1 MDSKTIRYQNTRT
14 LVEQSGGITNFGKRI
29 QKSQSQASQF
39 AGETP
44 IKGIGNKIARQI
56 EAEFGKPHG
65 WLDIPHNSKEQIN
78 SIPDTTIGKLERD
91 ESSTLSIVINVDVTR
106 DIDKGVWI
114 ADCKAVNVTTEAQ
127 SYEELVERFLLIAPQ
142 VMEENAINLGAAQ
155 AVFQFNYLVN
165 LNIN

>member
-14 LVEQSGGITNFGKRI
+14 LVEQSGGITNFGRRI

-65 WLDIPHNSKEQIN
+65 WLDIPHNSNEQIT
-78 SIPDTTIGKLERD
+78 SIQDITIGKLERD
-91 ESSTLSIVINVDVTR
+91 EGSTLSIVINVDVTR
-106 DIDKGVWI
+106 DIDEGVWI
-114 ADCKAVNVTTEAQ
+114 ADCIAVSVTTEAK
-127 SYEELVERFLLIAPQ
+127 SYEELVERFILIASQ
-142 VMEENAINLGAAQ
+142 VMGDNAINLGAAQ
-155 AVFQFNYLVN
+155 VVFQFNYLVN
-165 LNIN
+165 LNI